1 MVKMSKDTRTIAEL
15 VETFV
20 VSVLRYSEF
29 ILKDSRIANRHYDDF
44 IEALKQI
51 AAHGEEGLTALARL
65 LDDERIVVRVT
76 AACYLVH
83 FRTKRAMSVLHEAAK
98 LENRAIAMLAFATI
112 KRWEKG
118 IYLDPATGNEAK
130 SLSE

>member
-1 MVKMSKDTRTIAEL
+1 MVKMHRDIRTVAEM

-20 VSVLRYSEF
+20 VSVLKYSEF
-29 ILKDSRIANRHYDDF
+29 ILGDSRIANRHYDDF
-44 IEALKQI
+44 VEALKRI
-51 AAHGEEGLTALARL
+51 AAHGEEGLTALACL

-83 FRTKRAMSVLHEAAK
+83 FRTTRAMSVLQEASK
-98 LENRAIAMLAFATI
+98 LENRAIAMLAFATM

-118 IYLDPATGNEAK
+118 IYLDPATGKESKLPA
-130 SLSE
+130 